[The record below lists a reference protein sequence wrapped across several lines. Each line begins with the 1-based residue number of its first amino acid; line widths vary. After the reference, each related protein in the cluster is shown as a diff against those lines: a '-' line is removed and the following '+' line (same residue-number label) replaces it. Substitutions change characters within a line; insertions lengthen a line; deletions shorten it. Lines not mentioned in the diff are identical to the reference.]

1 MRTARSV
8 SGFLALALALVA
20 VPAAAQSDALPGRPG
35 SASAVES
42 ASEKL
47 GEMSRLLA
55 GSREKPERA
64 VKAWDGLTAELQEA
78 WREGRPPAGAGGTT
92 GERRARSPHETFLA
106 EWTTG
111 GRELLVF
118 RQGLVQKTD
127 GLQAAIDAFPA
138 RRTEWTA
145 RMEDASRRMGLGE
158 KALAETAPK
167 AAAVQEA
174 LERTVVAKNV
184 AVNVAA
190 DTQALRD
197 QVQREYG
204 KKETMPAAVTT
215 VLGRFAKATELH
227 RGMPES
233 WQRAMLDAAASV
245 RKAFDLNGAT
255 RTKYDATYATL
266 VQQQLFEPVGR
277 FKGLAFKDLPAPPAK
292 LEADLRALLK
302 RLGERKVTPEDLE
315 KEKQRN
321 ATECAAFDQARRE
334 TDATTVR
341 AVELQIARVC
351 GATEC
356 RDALLEAA
364 RGPCSAT
371 NVRDDQLEYARATF
385 KRAEKQEQL
394 RKRLELE
401 VQSGAKGFDAQKRLD
416 LLAEIEAL
424 DQPSAEELEMKR
436 NLERKEKGQDP
447 DCLAA
452 NRKATERCDPDSD
465 HCRSGRA
472 EYEAKREEIL
482 VKARKIEESRRE
494 RDRRRKA
501 LGLPPDPLWRD
512 CPGR

>member
-8 SGFLALALALVA
+8 SLILALAVLAA
-20 VPAAAQSDALPGRPG
+20 PAPGQTDPLPGRSG
-35 SASAVES
+35 SRAAAVDA
-42 ASEKL
+42 ASEKV
-47 GEMSRLLA
+47 GEMSRLLSV
-55 GSREKPERA
+55 SREKPERA
-64 VKAWDGLTAELQEA
+64 VKAWDGLTAELWES
-78 WREGRPPAGAGGTT
+78 WREGTPPAGAAGGS
-92 GERRARSPHETFLA
+92 GERRARSPHEAFLA
-106 EWTTG
+106 EWTSG

-118 RQGLVQKTD
+118 RQGLVQRTD

-138 RRTEWTA
+138 RRTEWLA
-145 RMEDASRRMGLGE
+145 RMEDASKRMGLGE
-158 KALAETAPK
+158 KALAEAAPK

-197 QVQREYG
+197 QAQREYG
-204 KKETMPAAVTT
+204 KKETMPAPVTN
-215 VLGRFAKATELH
+215 VLGRFAKVTELH
-227 RGMPES
+227 PGVPEA

-245 RKAFDLNGAT
+245 RKAFDLSGAT
-255 RTKYDATYATL
+255 RAKYDATYGVL

-277 FKGLAFKDLPAPPAK
+277 FKGLAFKDLPGPPTK

-302 RLGERKVTPEDLE
+302 KLGERKVTPEDLE

-321 ATECAAFDQARRE
+321 ATECAAYDQARRE
-334 TDATTVR
+334 TDAATVR
-341 AVELQIARVC
+341 TVELQIARVC
-351 GATEC
+351 GPAEC
-356 RDALLEAA
+356 RDAILEAA
-364 RGPCSAT
+364 RGPCSPT
-371 NVRDDQLEYARATF
+371 NVRDDQLEYARLSA

-401 VQSGAKGFDAQKRLD
+401 VQSGAKGFDAKKRLD

-436 NLERKEKGQDP
+436 NIERKEKGQDP

-482 VKARKIEESRRE
+482 VKARKMEESRR
-494 RDRRRKA
+494 DREKRRKA
-501 LGLPPDPLWRD
+501 LGLPPDPLWQD